1 MRFPVILTAILLA
14 AAPALPAR
22 AADDLAARIAQAAP
36 GATIEVPAGVHH
48 VNLVLDKPVT
58 LTGAPGAVLDG
69 GGHGDVMRIASADVT
84 VEHLAIRASGT
95 DLTATNAGIFVER
108 QTRNITLAD
117 NTITDTLFG
126 VYLDGAQDVRV
137 TGNTVRGMRSLQVA
151 DRGDGIHLWN
161 DSGCTV
167 EGNDVAYSRD
177 GIYIY
182 VSNHNLIARNT
193 VHNVRY
199 GVHYMYSH
207 YNRLIGNVSRNN
219 LAGYALMTSNHLT
232 VTGNTAE
239 DDQAFGFLLNYISNS
254 TLAGNTIS
262 RITGQQGAAGG
273 EIEGGAGKGLFV
285 YLSQF
290 NAIHD
295 NRVLDSQIGI
305 HMTAGSEHNEVWDNS
320 FIGNRVQVKYAQ
332 NLAQEWSKD
341 GRGNYWSDYLGWDLD
356 GNGIGDVPFRPNDG
370 VDVLLWKYPAAKSLM
385 SSPSILMLRY
395 VQRAFPVFMP
405 PAVVDSHPLMHAP
418 RPSELPHD

>member
-1 MRFPVILTAILLA
+1 MKLSSLMTIAFLA
-14 AAPALPAR
+14 AAPMFPAR
-22 AADDLAARIAQAAP
+22 AAEDIAVRIAQAAP
-36 GATIEVPAGVHH
+36 GATITVPVGVHR
-48 VNLVLDKPVT
+48 VNLVLAKPVT
-58 LTGAPGAVLDG
+58 LIGAPGAVLDG
-69 GGHGDVMRIASADVT
+69 GGHGDVVRVAADDVA
-84 VEHLAIRASGT
+84 VEHLTIRASGT

-108 QTRNITLAD
+108 KARNVTLAD
-117 NTITDTLFG
+117 NAITDTLFG
-126 VYLDGAQDVRV
+126 IYLDGAQDVRI
-137 TGNTVRGMRSLQVA
+137 TGNTVRGMRNLHVA

-161 DSGCTV
+161 DAGCV
-167 EGNDVAYSRD
+167 VQGNDVAYSRD

-193 VHNVRY
+193 VHHVRY
-199 GVHYMYSH
+199 GVHYMYSQD
-207 YNRLIGNVSRNN
+207 NRLVGNVSRDN
-219 LAGYALMTSNHLT
+219 LAGYALMASSRLT
-232 VTGNTAE
+232 IEGNTAE
-239 DDQAFGFLLNYISNS
+239 RDQTYGFLLNYISHS
-254 TLAGNTIS
+254 TLTDNTIS
-262 RITGQQGAAGG
+262 GITGQSGVTGD
-273 EIEGGAGKGLFV
+273 EVDGGAGKGLFV

-305 HMTAGSEHNEVWDNS
+305 HMTAGSEHNEVWGNS

-332 NLAQEWSKD
+332 SLAQEWSKD

-356 GNGIGDVPFRPNDG
+356 DNGIGDVPFRPNDG

-385 SSPSILMLRY
+385 SSPSILLMRY

-418 RPSELPHD
+418 ALPRSPHG